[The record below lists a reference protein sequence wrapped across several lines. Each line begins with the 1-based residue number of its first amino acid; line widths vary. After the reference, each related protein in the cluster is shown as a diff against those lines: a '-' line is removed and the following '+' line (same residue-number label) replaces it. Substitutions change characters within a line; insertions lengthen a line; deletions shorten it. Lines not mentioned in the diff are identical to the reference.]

1 MRIKTLKS
9 FELTPLCLIETPFKE
24 KFGVPRQPMLIPEAL
39 GKMEFPKNDF
49 FMEAFRGI
57 EGFSHLWLIFSF
69 HQAIPEGHKALV
81 RPPRFSGKE
90 KWGVF
95 ATRSPHRPNHLGLS
109 VVKFKS
115 IEIGADKITLLV
127 EGVDLVSGTPIMDIK
142 PYIAYTDAYSDALSG
157 AFQHRPE
164 FKTVKW
170 MVAPEMDSATKIL
183 IEKVIGLDPRSNIE
197 QMETFG
203 VSIAGYNIRFRM
215 SGLEFE
221 ILEVTRESL

>member
-1 MRIKTLKS
+1 MLKS
-9 FELTPLCLIETPFKE
+9 LDVSPICVIETPFKE

-69 HQAIPEGHKALV
+69 HEAIHEGHKALV

-115 IEIGADKITLLV
+115 IEYGANKITLLV
-127 EGVDLVSGTPIMDIK
+127 EGVDLVSGTPILDIK
-142 PYIAYTDAYSDALSG
+142 PYIAYTDAYADALSG
-157 AFQHRPE
+157 PFQERPE
-164 FKTVKW
+164 MKAVIWKVEPKMDLKTKV
-170 MVAPEMDSATKIL
+170 L
-183 IEKVIGLDPRSNIE
+183 IEKVIGLDPRSGMDQIDS
-197 QMETFG
+197 FG
-203 VSIAGYNIRFRM
+203 VSIAGYNVRFK
-215 SGLEFE
+215 FE
-221 ILEVTRESL
+221 DNVFVIEAVTKEGP

>member
-1 MRIKTLKS
+1 MLKS
-9 FELTPLCLIETPFKE
+9 YDLNPICLIETPFKE
-24 KFGVPRQPMLIPEAL
+24 KFGIPRQPMLIPEAL

-69 HQAIPEGHKALV
+69 HEAIPEGHKALV

-115 IEIGADKITLLV
+115 IDYGVNKITLIV
-127 EGVDLVSGTPIMDIK
+127 EGVDLVSGTPIFDIK
-142 PYIAYTDAYSDALSG
+142 PYIAYTDAHPQALSG
-157 AFQHRPE
+157 PFQDKPE
-164 FKTVKW
+164 IKAVKW
-170 MVAPEMDSATKIL
+170 RVEATMDAATKIL
-183 IEKVIGLDPRSNIE
+183 IEKVIGLDPRSGSD
-197 QMETFG
+197 QMDSFG
-203 VSIAGYNIRFRM
+203 VSIAGYNVRFRM
-215 SGLEFE
+215 EGLEFVIE
-221 ILEVTRESL
+221 EVTKELP

>member
-1 MRIKTLKS
+1 MLKS
-9 FELTPLCLIETPFKE
+9 FELTPLCLIETPFKQ
-24 KFGVPRQPMLIPEAL
+24 KFGVPRQSMLIPEAL

-69 HQAIPEGHKALV
+69 HEAVGEGAKALV

-115 IEIGADKITLLV
+115 LDFNSNKIVLMV
-127 EGVDLVSGTPIMDIK
+127 EGVDLVSGTPILDIK
-142 PYIAYTDAYSDALSG
+142 PYIAYADSYPQASSG
-157 AFQHRPE
+157 PFQQSPG
-164 FKTVKW
+164 FKKVVWK
-170 MVAPEMDSATKIL
+170 VEAEINPDTKLL
-183 IEKVIGLDPRSNIE
+183 IEKVIGLDPRSGSDE
-197 QMETFG
+197 LEVFG
-203 VSIAGYNIRFRM
+203 VSIAGYNVRFQM
-215 SGLEFE
+215 NDNEFV
-221 ILEVTRESL
+221 ILEVTKA

>member
-1 MRIKTLKS
+1 MLKS
-9 FELTPLCLIETPFKE
+9 SDVKPICLIETPFKE

-69 HQAIPEGHKALV
+69 HQAIQEGHKALV

-115 IEIGADKITLLV
+115 IDYGANKITLTV
-127 EGVDLVSGTPIMDIK
+127 EGVDLVSGTPILDIK
-142 PYIAYTDAYSDALSG
+142 PYIAYTDAYANALSG
-157 AFQHRPE
+157 PFQEKPE
-164 FKTVKW
+164 IKSVVWK
-170 MVAPEMDSATKIL
+170 VEADMDDSIKIL
-183 IEKVIGLDPRSNIE
+183 IEKVIGLDPRSGLD
-197 QMETFG
+197 QTDSFG
-203 VSIAGYNIRFRM
+203 VSIAGYNVRFK
-215 SGLEFE
+215 FE
-221 ILEVTRESL
+221 NSQFVIENVTKE